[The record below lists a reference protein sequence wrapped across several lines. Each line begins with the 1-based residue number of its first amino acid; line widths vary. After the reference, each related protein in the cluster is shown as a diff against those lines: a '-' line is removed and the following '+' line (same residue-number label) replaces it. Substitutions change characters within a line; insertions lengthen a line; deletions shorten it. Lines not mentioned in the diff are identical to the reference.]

1 MSESPET
8 PHPTHAQTPEATPD
22 SAPEQSQ
29 AARPVTPGSQA
40 SFGTYG
46 GRPVSFVRRG
56 TRLQGRRQQ
65 AWEQHSDRWA
75 LDVPRHIA
83 NTSVHPDYVF
93 DAAAEF
99 GRTAPLVVEIGSGLG
114 DAVCHAAEENPDW
127 DFLAV
132 EVYTPGLA
140 NTIIK
145 INSRKLGNVRVVEAN
160 APEVLATMLP
170 AGSVSEVW
178 VFFPDPWH
186 KSRHHKRRLIQP
198 EFTALVAAALK
209 PGGLFRVATDWS
221 NYAVH
226 VRDVMAG
233 SADFVNLHDGER
245 RGPESPLTQVWQSGV
260 ESLVGGAPVKEGRA
274 PVSTEHTGPNGG
286 VDETGGWAPR
296 FEGRI
301 RTSFENKAHEAGR
314 LIFDLCYRRL

>member
-1 MSESPET
+1 VTLTRSTILEGMSESPES
-8 PHPTHAQTPEATPD
+8 PQPPANPNQP
-22 SAPEQSQ
+22 
-29 AARPVTPGSQA
+29 RPVTPGSQA
-40 SFGTYG
+40 SYGTYG

-56 TRLQGRRQQ
+56 TRLQGRRRA
-65 AWEQHSDRWA
+65 AWEEHSGRWA
-75 LDVPRHIA
+75 IDVPRHVA
-83 NTSVHPDYVF
+83 NTSVHPDYSF
-93 DAAAEF
+93 DAEAEF
-99 GRTAPLVVEIGSGLG
+99 GRQAPLIVEIGSGLG
-114 DAVCHAAEENPDW
+114 EAVCHAAEENPDK

-140 NTIIK
+140 NTMIK
-145 INSRKLGNVRVVEAN
+145 INSRGLTNVRVVEAN

-170 AGSVSEVW
+170 PGSVSELW

-198 EFTALVAAALK
+198 EFAELAAKALK
-209 PGGLFRVATDWS
+209 PGGLWRIATDWS

-226 VRDVMAG
+226 VRDVLAG
-233 SADFVNLHDGER
+233 SEAFENLHNGER
-245 RGPESPLTQVWQSGV
+245 SGPESPLTHVWQTGV

-274 PVSTEHTGPNGG
+274 PVSTEHTGPNEGI
-286 VDETGGWAPR
+286 DERGGWAPR

-314 LIFDLCYRRL
+314 MIFDLCYRRV